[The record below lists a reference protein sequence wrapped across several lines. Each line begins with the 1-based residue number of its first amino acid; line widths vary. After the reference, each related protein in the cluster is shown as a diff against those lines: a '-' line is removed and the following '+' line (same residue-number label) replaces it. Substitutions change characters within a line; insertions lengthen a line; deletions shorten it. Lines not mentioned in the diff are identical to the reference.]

1 VVDNSQVYIVTGI
14 DVDDDEDD
22 NTLKV
27 ITGFDEED

>member
-1 VVDNSQVYIVTGI
+1 MVDNSPVYLVTGI